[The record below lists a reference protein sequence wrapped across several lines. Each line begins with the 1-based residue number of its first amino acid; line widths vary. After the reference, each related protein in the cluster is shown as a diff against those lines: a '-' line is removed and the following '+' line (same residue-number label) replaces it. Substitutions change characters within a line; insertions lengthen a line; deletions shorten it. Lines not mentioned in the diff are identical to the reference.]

1 MFTPRAKKSYG
12 QHFLKNENIA
22 ARIAGFIGEISD
34 ETLVVE
40 VGPGKGILT
49 QFLKEKHH
57 DFYCIELDPEM
68 VDYLTNKW
76 PDFSNRII
84 KSNFLRVNISE
95 LAEGKGVVLIGNF
108 PYNISSQIVFHA
120 IEYRQSVLRI
130 IGMFQK
136 EMAERI
142 IAPPGGKSYGV
153 ISVLTQAYY
162 TGRKLMDLAPGS
174 FDPPPKVNSTVI
186 ELAARED
193 GGIDVEYKAFA
204 RLVKCA
210 FSMRRKMLRNNLKS
224 LFDKELMADAFFD
237 RRPEQLSVQE
247 FVTLTKYFDDPDN
260 NKIITQ

>member
-1 MFTPRAKKSYG
+1 VLAPRAKKSYG

-22 ARIAGFIGEISD
+22 ARIAGFAGDISD
-34 ETLVVE
+34 QVLVLE

-49 QFLKEKHH
+49 QFLKEKHPH
-57 DFYCIELDPEM
+57 FYCVELDPEM
-68 VDYLTNKW
+68 IEYLSDRW
-76 PDFSNRII
+76 PDLMPRII
-84 KSNFLRVNISE
+84 RSDFLRVDITT
-95 LAEGKGVVLIGNF
+95 LALGKEVLLIGNF

-120 IEYRQSVLRI
+120 IQHRQSVLRV

-136 EMAERI
+136 EMADRI

-153 ISVLTQAYY
+153 ISVLTQAYF

-186 ELAARED
+186 ELSARED

-204 RLVKCA
+204 RVVKCA

-224 LFDKELMADAFFD
+224 IFDKELMTDTFFD
-237 RRPEQLSVQE
+237 RRPEQLSVSE
-247 FVTLTKYFDDPDN
+247 FVSLTKYLNDPIN
-260 NKIITQ
+260 YKM